1 MSSEQQWRRNDNRK
15 VYHFDHLKMYYTDHV
30 IAVDIMHTS
39 RYILHMIQF
48 NWNNEKNSKL
58 NQERGISFENI
69 VFAIENGGLIDVIP
83 HSNSERYPNQSI
95 YVVNIEDYIYLVPFV
110 KESND
115 IRFLKT
121 IIPSRKATK
130 QHIRGEDK

>member
-1 MSSEQQWRRNDNRK
+1 
-15 VYHFDHLKMYYTDHV
+15 
-30 IAVDIMHTS
+30 MHTS
-39 RYILHMIQF
+39 RYILRMTQF

-69 VFAIENGGLIDVIP
+69 VFAIENSGLIDVIP

-110 KESND
+110 KESKD

-130 QHIRGEDK
+130 QYIRSEDK

>member
-1 MSSEQQWRRNDNRK
+1 
-15 VYHFDHLKMYYTDHV
+15 
-30 IAVDIMHTS
+30 MHTS
-39 RYILHMIQF
+39 RYILHMAQF
-48 NWNNEKNSKL
+48 NWNNEKNLKL

-110 KESND
+110 KESKD

-130 QHIRGEDK
+130 QYIRSEDK

>member
-1 MSSEQQWRRNDNRK
+1 MLRGVGGGSCETSPYPDRLVHDE
-15 VYHFDHLKMYYTDHV
+15 V
-30 IAVDIMHTS
+30 VDEMHTS
-39 RYILHMIQF
+39 YYILQMAQF

-58 NQERGISFENI
+58 HQERGILFENI

-110 KESND
+110 RESKD

-121 IIPSRKATK
+121 IIPSCKATK
-130 QHIRGEDK
+130 QYMRSEDK